1 MPPCCQYNLSNSSF
15 DSGTSSGGGWTQVG
29 VAKMMVVV
37 VVTELMI
44 VIVVVMMMVMVA
56 VVVMVMAEL
65 VNAMVMRIGNVG
77 VISQ

>member
-1 MPPCCQYNLSNSSF
+1 M
-15 DSGTSSGGGWTQVG
+15 G

-44 VIVVVMMMVMVA
+44 VIVVVMRMVMVV

-77 VISQ
+77 VISQRFAHCPGPARLD

>member
-1 MPPCCQYNLSNSSF
+1 M
-15 DSGTSSGGGWTQVG
+15 G

-44 VIVVVMMMVMVA
+44 VIVVVMRMVMV
-56 VVVMVMAEL
+56 VVVVMVMVMAEL

-77 VISQ
+77 VISQRFAHCPGPASLD